1 MRRWSA
7 GFFFLGIF
15 LNELRRP
22 FENALF
28 HDFSSFELH
37 DRAGRDD
44 HFLFG
49 LFGIAADTL
58 LGESGREDAEVS
70 ELDAFPFAK
79 ASVMPSSV
87 SWITVK
93 ISCCVSVD
101 FSEMDRTKSRFVRLA
116 MG

>member
-70 ELDAFPFAK
+70 ELEAFPVCQGIGDA
-79 ASVMPSSV
+79 
-87 SWITVK
+87 IERELDH
-93 ISCCVSVD
+93 CED
-101 FSEMDRTKSRFVRLA
+101 FLLCEC
-116 MG
+116 